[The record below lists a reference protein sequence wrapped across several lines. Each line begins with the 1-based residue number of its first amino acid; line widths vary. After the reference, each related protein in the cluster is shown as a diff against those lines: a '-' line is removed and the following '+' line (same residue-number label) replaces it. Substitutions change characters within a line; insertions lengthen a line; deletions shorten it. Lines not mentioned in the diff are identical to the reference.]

1 MVNSAAICKD
11 SARGRIHAAIVFLDR
26 NPGLLDRRLGG
37 ALGVM
42 TMAFD
47 AAWVITVALKDI
59 AGEIAARV
67 QSQRLPV
74 RWRGSAPAPAA
85 SG

>member
-1 MVNSAAICKD
+1 MLQSSSSIETRD
-11 SARGRIHAAIVFLDR
+11 PWIVASV
-26 NPGLLDRRLGG
+26 

>member
-1 MVNSAAICKD
+1 MVNSAAICKG
-11 SARGRIHAAIVFLDR
+11 SAGATFMLQSSSSIETRDLWIVASV
-26 NPGLLDRRLGG
+26 

-47 AAWVITVALKDI
+47 TAWVITVALKDI

>member
-1 MVNSAAICKD
+1 MLQSSSSIETRD
-11 SARGRIHAAIVFLDR
+11 LWIVASV
-26 NPGLLDRRLGG
+26 

-47 AAWVITVALKDI
+47 AAWVITVALK
-59 AGEIAARV
+59 EIAARV

>member
-1 MVNSAAICKD
+1 MVNSAAICKG
-11 SARGRIHAAIVFLDR
+11 SEGGHIHAAIVFLDR
-26 NPGLLDRRLGG
+26 NP
-37 ALGVM
+37 
-42 TMAFD
+42 AFD
-47 AAWVITVALKDI
+47 TAWVITVALKDI